1 MKKRVI
7 YKRVVLKITGEAIQ
21 GNNKIFDRKALDFLA
36 DEIKSV
42 YKKVE
47 LAIVIGGGN
56 IVRGKNLIKD
66 LRTTSSTADQIGMTA
81 TIINALL
88 LQDFLERE
96 GLETRVLSSIDINAL
111 AEPYIIRRT
120 IRHLEKERIVILAA
134 GTGNPGVTTD
144 TAAILRASDIQADI
158 IMKGTKVDGIY
169 DSDPIK
175 NKNAKFLKKISYHE
189 FLEKG
194 LSGILDRTAI
204 AQAEMKKMPIF
215 VFNIFK
221 AGNLLK
227 AVQGQV
233 LGSRI
238 N

>member
-111 AEPYIIRRT
+111 AEPYIIRS
-120 IRHLEKERIVILAA
+120 
-134 GTGNPGVTTD
+134 NPGVTTD